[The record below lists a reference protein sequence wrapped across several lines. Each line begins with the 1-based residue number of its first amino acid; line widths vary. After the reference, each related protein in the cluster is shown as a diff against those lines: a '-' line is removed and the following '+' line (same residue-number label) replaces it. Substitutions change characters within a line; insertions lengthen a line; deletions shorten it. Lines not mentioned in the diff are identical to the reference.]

1 MGYSAATELK
11 LKITTKICN
20 LPIIKKPLAFNI
32 KPNIL
37 EKKCLE
43 CGEKI
48 IGRVDKKYCSDYCR
62 NAYNNK
68 VNKDSKNLIRNIN
81 NRLRKNYRVLD
92 SFSLKEGKT
101 KTTRT
106 RLMDKGFDFEFIT
119 NLYTTKKG
127 TTYYF
132 VYDLGYLPLDNDY
145 YMIVKRE

>member
-1 MGYSAATELK
+1 MSNMEHQQ
-11 LKITTKICN
+11 
-20 LPIIKKPLAFNI
+20 
-32 KPNIL
+32 

-43 CGEKI
+43 CGEI
-48 IGRVDKKYCSDYCR
+48 IKGRVDKKYCSDYCR

-68 VNKDSKNLIRNIN
+68 LNKDSKNLVRNIN

-92 SFSLKEGKT
+92 SFTLKDGKT
-101 KTTRT
+101 RTTKT
-106 RLMDKGFDFEFIT
+106 RLMDKGFDFDYIT

>member
-1 MGYSAATELK
+1 MQY
-11 LKITTKICN
+11 
-20 LPIIKKPLAFNI
+20 LPL
-32 KPNIL
+32 L
-37 EKKCLE
+37 QMEQQQEKKCLE
-43 CGEKI
+43 CGALIK
-48 IGRVDKKYCSDYCR
+48 GRVDKKYCSDYCR

-68 VNKDSKNLIRNIN
+68 LNKDSKNLVRNIN

-92 SFSLKEGKT
+92 SFVLKDGKT
-101 KTTRT
+101 RTTKT
-106 RLMDKGFDFEFIT
+106 RLMDKGFDFEYIT